1 MLFVSWLAQSLSPP
15 SVVVYL
21 ASVRSLHIDQDFPDP
36 TFHTPRL
43 RRVLQGIRRSA
54 SQSRPSCWP
63 ITRPILQAIHD
74 ILAHAIPATDAL
86 MFWAACCVVFLGF
99 LRVSEFTPPGICRSL
114 TFIFFMVHLRLRCA
128 SASNLPKRTNY
139 GKVVSFTL
147 VVPVIL
153 LYLRRRCPSSLRQSS
168 WFLSRTV
175 ISVADWKSVDAR
187 SG

>member
-1 MLFVSWLAQSLSPP
+1 M
-15 SVVVYL
+15 VVYL

-63 ITRPILQAIHD
+63 ITRP
-74 ILAHAIPATDAL
+74 DAL